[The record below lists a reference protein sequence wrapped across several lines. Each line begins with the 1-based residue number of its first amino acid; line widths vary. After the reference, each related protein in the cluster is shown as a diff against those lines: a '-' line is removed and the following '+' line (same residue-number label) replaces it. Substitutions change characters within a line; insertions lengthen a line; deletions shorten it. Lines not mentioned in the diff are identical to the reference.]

1 MLILFFKELCVFFT
15 QIFPWSSDLSLSD
28 FLLSPYLSA
37 HSTQWCVGAKSL
49 QSCRLFVTLWTV
61 THQAPLA
68 MGFSRQEYWSGCRG
82 LLQGIFLTQG
92 SNLSLLYV
100 LHWLESSLPTHSHS
114 EFHFFLKSPN
124 PLILQFNLVINYL
137 DKCIF
142 PESYN
147 MATIR
152 CLAVLCSVTQLCP
165 TLCNHMNCSPPSSSV
180 HGESPGKNS
189 GVGCQ
194 VLLWGSS

>member
-1 MLILFFKELCVFFT
+1 MLILFFKELCVFVT

-37 HSTQWCVGAKSL
+37 CSTQWCVGAKSL

-61 THQAPLA
+61 TRQAPLA
-68 MGFSRQEYWSGCRG
+68 MGFSRQEYWSGCCG
-82 LLQGIFLTQG
+82 LLQGIFPTQG
-92 SNLSLLYV
+92 SNLSLLCV
-100 LHWLESSLPTHSHS
+100 LHWLESSLPTQS
-114 EFHFFLKSPN
+114 FRILFYICLN
-124 PLILQFNLVINYL
+124 PLILQFNPVIKHL

-147 MATIR
+147 MVTIR
-152 CLAVLCSVTQLCP
+152 CLAVLCSVTQSCS

>member
-1 MLILFFKELCVFFT
+1 MDCNPPGSSSHGIFQTRILEWVLWPPAGDLSDPGIKLESLMCLSLAREFFT
-15 QIFPWSSDLSLSD
+15 N
-28 FLLSPYLSA
+28 
-37 HSTQWCVGAKSL
+37 
-49 QSCRLFVTLWTV
+49 TV
-61 THQAPLA
+61 IQNFIL
-68 MGFSRQEYWSGCRG
+68 
-82 LLQGIFLTQG
+82 
-92 SNLSLLYV
+92 
-100 LHWLESSLPTHSHS
+100 
-114 EFHFFLKSPN
+114 FLKSLN
-124 PLILQFNLVINYL
+124 PLILQFNPVIKHL

-147 MATIR
+147 MVTIR
-152 CLAVLCSVTQLCP
+152 CLAVLCSVTQSCS